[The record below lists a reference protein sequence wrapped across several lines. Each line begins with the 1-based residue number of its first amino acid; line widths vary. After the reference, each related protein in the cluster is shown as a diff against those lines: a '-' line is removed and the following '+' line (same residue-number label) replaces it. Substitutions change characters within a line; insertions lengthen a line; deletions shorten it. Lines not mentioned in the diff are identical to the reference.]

1 VTYTDLAIAAV
12 MVTVGFDLVVLR
24 TRLLRS
30 RVFWMS
36 YAIMLAFQLVVDGVL
51 AGLPVVRYRASSI
64 VGARIAYAPVEDVLF
79 GFSLVLATL
88 SWWVWLTGRR
98 GQCPERLARTAQE
111 STRPPTPIATRRDR
125 ETDRRAEKTS

>member
-1 VTYTDLAIAAV
+1 MTYTELAIAAV
-12 MVTVGFDLVVLR
+12 VATVVLDLVGLR

-30 RVFWMS
+30 RAFWVS

-51 AGLPVVRYRASSI
+51 AGLPVVRYRASTI

-88 SWWVWLTGRR
+88 SWWVWLTGQYR
-98 GQCPERLARTAQE
+98 ERPARTAQE
-111 STRPPTPIATRRDR
+111 LTSPPTPTAARRDR
-125 ETDRRAEKTS
+125 VTERRAEKTS